1 MVPIGFMIQRVLT
14 ESAWA
19 NRLTEDDRRGLTL
32 LIWNHINPYGVF
44 RLNMSARLVIE
55 HPEPAARR

>member
-1 MVPIGFMIQRVLT
+1 VLT
-14 ESAWA
+14 QSAWA
-19 NRLTEDDRRGLTL
+19 NRLTEDDRRGLTP